1 VKKRGVPQGSVEAK
15 NLPTQ
20 EDRDVSAPWDE
31 DNQAWWDWYVG
42 LAHNPSLI
50 ARRGRRGPA
59 HSVERAAIN
68 VALEPDPRT
77 VAPLS
82 FDALE
87 RELSTPYFI
96 SAETITRFRAEG
108 YVKLSFV
115 LSPGAVVAL
124 RRELVAV
131 LETTFGVALD
141 GGSAS
146 PRRNQT
152 DPGPDSGRRFYSA
165 EMIWLENPIFRLF
178 VLSPRIAKICSDLL
192 GVDSVRLYHDNLL
205 SKEPGCG
212 RTPWHYDDHHF
223 PLKTNDVVTA
233 WIAAQAIPEAMGPL
247 AFARGMETWR
257 LVADVPFSKVDTSY
271 DRRIADAFDRADVDV
286 DNCPFAVGDVS
297 FHHNLSFHTAGA
309 NATSISRCALANTFF
324 ADGARV
330 VDAPTMVSGDWRK
343 FLPGVEPGGAAAS
356 PLNPI
361 CWPAPEDWARA
372 EQGHRKDNG

>member
-1 VKKRGVPQGSVEAK
+1 METTQFSAQG
-15 NLPTQ
+15 
-20 EDRDVSAPWDE
+20 DYDVSAPWDK

-50 ARRGRRGPA
+50 ERRDHRGAMTDVP
-59 HSVERAAIN
+59 
-68 VALEPDPRT
+68 LDPDPRT

-82 FDALE
+82 FDALTH
-87 RELSTPYFI
+87 ELSTPYRVNI
-96 SAETITRFRAEG
+96 ETIRQFRSEG
-108 YVKLSFV
+108 YVKLPRV
-115 LSPGAVVAL
+115 LSPGAIVVL

-141 GGSAS
+141 GGPES
-146 PRRNQT
+146 PRQNQK
-152 DPGPDSGRRFYSA
+152 DPVPEPGQRFYSA
-165 EMIWLENPIFRLF
+165 EMVWLENPIFRLF

-192 GVDSVRLYHDNLL
+192 GVKSVRLYHDNLL

-223 PLKTNDVVTA
+223 PLNTNEVVTA
-233 WIAAQAIPEAMGPL
+233 WIAAQAIPKIMGPL
-247 AFARGMETWR
+247 AFARGIETWR
-257 LVADVPFSKVDTSY
+257 LVKDVPFSKADTSY
-271 DRRIADAFDRADVDV
+271 DQRIANAFDRAGVDI
-286 DNCPFAVGDVS
+286 DNRPFAVGDVS

-324 ADGARV
+324 ADGARL

-343 FLPGVEPGGAAAS
+343 FMPGVEPGGVAAS

-361 CWPAPEDWARA
+361 CWPASEDWAHA
-372 EQGHRKDNG
+372 K

>member
-1 VKKRGVPQGSVEAK
+1 VKMRGVPQGNVEAK
-15 NLPTQ
+15 HLPTQ
-20 EDRDVSAPWDE
+20 ENLDVSAPWDE

-42 LAHNPSLI
+42 LAHNPPMI
-50 ARRGRRGPA
+50 AHRDRRGPA
-59 HSVERAAIN
+59 HRVERAAMD
-68 VALEPDPRT
+68 VALEPNPRT
-77 VAPLS
+77 VAPLR
-82 FDALE
+82 FDALA
-87 RELSTPYFI
+87 RELSTPYI
-96 SAETITRFRAEG
+96 VSAETITRFRAEG
-108 YVKLSFV
+108 YVKLSDV

-124 RRELVAV
+124 RREFVAV

-146 PRRNQT
+146 PSRNQT
-152 DPGPDSGRRFYSA
+152 DPGPELGRRFYSA

-257 LVADVPFSKVDTSY
+257 LVADVPFSKVDNSY

-286 DNCPFAVGDVS
+286 DNSPFAVGDVS

-330 VDAPTMVSGDWRK
+330 VDAPTMVSGNWRK

-361 CWPAPEDWARA
+361 CWPAPEDWAHS

>member
-1 VKKRGVPQGSVEAK
+1 MRSVHQGNVEAK
-15 NLPTQ
+15 HLPTQ

-50 ARRGRRGPA
+50 ARRDRHGPA
-59 HSVERAAIN
+59 DSVEKAVMD

-82 FDALE
+82 FDALA
-87 RELSTPYFI
+87 RELSTPYLV

-108 YVKLSFV
+108 YVKLPVV
-115 LSPGAVVAL
+115 LSPGALVAL

-152 DPGPDSGRRFYSA
+152 DPGPEPGRRFYSA

-223 PLKTNDVVTA
+223 PLDTNDVVTA

-257 LVADVPFSKVDTSY
+257 LVSDVPFSKVDTSY
-271 DRRIADAFDRADVDV
+271 DRRIADAFDRADVNV

-324 ADGARV
+324 ADGAHV
-330 VDAPTMVSGDWRK
+330 VDAPTMISGDWRK

>member
-1 VKKRGVPQGSVEAK
+1 MKLRGVPQGNLEAK
-15 NLPTQ
+15 HPPTQ
-20 EDRDVSAPWDE
+20 EDRDVSVPWDG

-42 LAHNPSLI
+42 LAHNPSPI
-50 ARRGRRGPA
+50 ARRDRRGPA
-59 HSVERAAIN
+59 HSVERAGTN

-82 FDALE
+82 FDALA
-87 RELSTPYFI
+87 RELSAPYFV

-108 YVKLSFV
+108 YVKLSAV

-124 RRELVAV
+124 RREIVAV
-131 LETTFGVALD
+131 LETTFGVALV

-152 DPGPDSGRRFYSA
+152 DPGPEPGRRFYSA
-165 EMIWLENPIFRLF
+165 EMIWLENPIVRLF

-192 GVDSVRLYHDNLL
+192 RVDSVRLYHDNLL

-223 PLKTNDVVTA
+223 PLDTNDVVTA

-330 VDAPTMVSGDWRK
+330 VDAPTMVSGNWRK